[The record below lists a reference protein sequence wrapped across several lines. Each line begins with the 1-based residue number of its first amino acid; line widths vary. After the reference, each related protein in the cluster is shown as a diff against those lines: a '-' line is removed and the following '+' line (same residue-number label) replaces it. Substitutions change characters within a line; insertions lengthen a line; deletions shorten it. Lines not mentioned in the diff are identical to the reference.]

1 MAAIAFDPLE
11 YARALESSGVP
22 REQAEVHAK
31 VMTQMFVHNMDALVT
46 KDYLDTRFSEFE
58 TRVESKMERR
68 FVQVDSRLDQMDAKM
83 EQRFAQVDAKMD
95 QRFTEMDV
103 RFARSNV
110 MLGVILVAVAIPVL
124 QTLLTWVA

>member
-1 MAAIAFDPLE
+1 
-11 YARALESSGVP
+11 
-22 REQAEVHAK
+22 
-31 VMTQMFVHNMDALVT
+31 MTQMFVHNMDALVT

-83 EQRFAQVDAKMD
+83 EQRFTEVGSRFAQMDAKMEQRFAQVDAKMD

>member
-22 REQAEVHAK
+22 RAQAEVHAK

-46 KDYLDTRFSEFE
+46 KDYLDTRFAEFE
-58 TRVESKMERR
+58 
-68 FVQVDSRLDQMDAKM
+68 SRIGREL
-83 EQRFAQVDAKMD
+83 D
-95 QRFTEMDV
+95 QRFTDMEARFDARFAAVDV

-110 MLGVILVAVAIPVL
+110 MLGIILVAVAVPML
-124 QTLLTWVA
+124 QTLLGWVS